1 MSVTQSLVEHW
12 GVGARK
18 FKPHGSVSLFPHAD
32 ASRLFYILLGPNE
45 FTRPLLIVQEYGDA
59 EIIEGDMARVLSLLA
74 RLTSTVLI
82 AFNLFHVESADEC
95 TILEELLFTGTE
107 AVVPLD
113 LESGRGDN
121 LAGSPPVP
129 QVFKTK
135 TLEEADATMKS
146 LIQIMLRARGGGGNP
161 REEPCF
167 CG

>member
-107 AVVPLD
+107 AV
-113 LESGRGDN
+113 
-121 LAGSPPVP
+121 APPVP